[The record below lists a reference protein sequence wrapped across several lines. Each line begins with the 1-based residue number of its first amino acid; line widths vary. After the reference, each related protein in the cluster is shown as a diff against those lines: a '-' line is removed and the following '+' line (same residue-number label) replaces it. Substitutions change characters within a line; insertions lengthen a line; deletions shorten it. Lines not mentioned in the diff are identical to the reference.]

1 MTISSLPM
9 RVFTVFQITEIFNDM
24 EKNVTM
30 EIIGNFAKTVHETHD
45 VIVRECD
52 YCGKPMSASE
62 ANDYGTLC
70 ERCYMKEYYNE

>member
-1 MTISSLPM
+1 M
-9 RVFTVFQITEIFNDM
+9 EIFNDM
-24 EKNVTM
+24 KKKEKVTM
-30 EIIGNFAKTVHETHD
+30 EIIGNLAKTVHETHD
-45 VIVRECD
+45 VVVRVCD